1 MATFH
6 NLDDKSKQSF
16 IDKAK
21 QWGRNALTAAQR
33 LFNRL
38 VKSGSYDLHQAI
50 KQNPWYTAQN
60 GGALARIWFTQKI
73 ATNSDYQSRRKYM
86 EPGRLYMFMYADPK
100 HKDFLSYF
108 DANPIVIALGSYVS
122 QEGELVEMGINLHHL
137 PLKVRI
143 LVLCKIFEA
152 FASKYKGEM
161 YRAEQAPVDMSW
173 QQVGALVQQYGAAF
187 AFRSYIP
194 RLRTGTI
201 CFRYEDWYKAIFI
214 PSARYEKTTVER
226 LYQMYV
232 QYLKDKYIMF
242 NVSDST
248 Y

>member
-1 MATFH
+1 MTSFTH
-6 NLDDKSKQSF
+6 LDSSAKQGF

-21 QWGRNALTAAQR
+21 QWGRNALSAAQR

-38 VKSGSYDLHQAI
+38 VKSNNYDLHKEIQN
-50 KQNPWYTAQN
+50 NPWYKAQN
-60 GGALARIWFTQKI
+60 GGALARIWFAQKI
-73 ATNSDYQSRRKYM
+73 APDSAYHSKRQYM
-86 EPGRLYMFMYADPK
+86 EPGRLYIFMYTDPK

-108 DANPIVIALGSYVS
+108 DANPIVVAMGSYIS
-122 QEGELVEMGINLHHL
+122 QEGQVVEMGINLHHL

-152 FASKYKGEM
+152 FASKYQGEM
-161 YRAEQAPVDMSW
+161 YRAEQRHIDMTW

-187 AFRSYIP
+187 AFRSYLP
-194 RLRTGTI
+194 QLRTGTI
-201 CFRYEDWYKAIFI
+201 CFKYEDWYKAIFI

-232 QYLKDKYIMF
+232 QYLKDKHIMF
-242 NVSDST
+242 NIQDST